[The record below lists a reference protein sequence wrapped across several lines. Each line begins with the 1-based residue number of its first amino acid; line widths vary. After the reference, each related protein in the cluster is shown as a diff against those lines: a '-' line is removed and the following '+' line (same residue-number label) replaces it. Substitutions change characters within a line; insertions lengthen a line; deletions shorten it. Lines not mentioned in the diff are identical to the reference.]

1 MHDTSLKITFLP
13 FCYHFPLSF
22 VHIQAPSK
30 DGIDNSDLYA
40 MARVYGTFH
49 GECGQSAF
57 RSSGLYLVFLGA
69 ALPGNEPASEVLFS
83 QQPLSSLL

>member
-1 MHDTSLKITFLP
+1 MHDTRLKITFLP

-40 MARVYGTFH
+40 MARVYGAFH
-49 GECGQSAF
+49 GECGHGYYGVSFQIF
-57 RSSGLYLVFLGA
+57 RF
-69 ALPGNEPASEVLFS
+69 VLS
-83 QQPLSSLL
+83 LSWSCFAWE